1 MYEDSRSV
9 SEPQVFGSEGRVS
22 TGSHRRSAAESVRA
36 PPRAADRERAACAL
50 LAQCMTVVRGQLR
63 CQGVPARDAP
73 DLEQKV
79 AISALPWWMNR
90 WREGEC
96 ETDEATRGYL
106 RVSARRAARAYF
118 RRRAGQREV
127 LECEQAHG
135 ETAHEE
141 CDESTPEELLLKAEA
156 NRQRWEMLSA
166 ERLSSL
172 LGEKLWSVFGGWAVM
187 RIPIKWL
194 AEVEN
199 VPVPT
204 IYTRIRQASRLLRAA
219 HQRSLA
225 ATRTR

>member
-9 SEPQVFGSEGRVS
+9 PEPQVFGSEGRV
-22 TGSHRRSAAESVRA
+22 TTVNRRTAESVRV
-36 PPRAADRERAACAL
+36 PPRAADRERAARAL
-50 LAQCMTVVRGQLR
+50 LAQCMCVVRGELK

-79 AISALPWWMNR
+79 AISALPWWMER

-96 ETDEATRGYL
+96 ESEDVMRAYL
-106 RVSARRAARAYF
+106 RVSARRAAKRYF
-118 RRRAGQREV
+118 RRRSKQREV
-127 LECEQAHG
+127 LECEQTRG
-135 ETAHEE
+135 EDAREE
-141 CDESTPEELLLKAEA
+141 CDERTPEELLLSVEA
-156 NRQRWEMLSA
+156 NRRRWEMLSA

-172 LGEKLWSVFGGWAVM
+172 LGEKLWSIFRGWVVWS
-187 RIPIKWL
+187 IPIRWL
-194 AEVEN
+194 AEAEN

-225 ATRTR
+225 AVRTR